1 MQASYRAR
9 AELADPLQVTSLMG
23 QPVALCGRTLRLDS
37 EDPIGLVDAD
47 LYVIVNGI
55 RRVLPVTSD
64 VDGYFSVDFSPLA
77 GEAGH
82 VLLGACYPGL
92 GSTEAQDEFD
102 ILGLRFVKSICG
114 STSSSSYVQWG
125 VTMNDVNVC
134 SLQLN
139 NRSPV
144 ELNGLRAELS
154 GAPANCEVTWN
165 ESGDNLLLDKL
176 PGNATGTLMFTV
188 KGTAPTE
195 GRNYQSFSVKIT
207 TDEGVELDIGSSM
220 PSRAMQLIRSQAR

>member
-64 VDGYFSVDFSPLA
+64 ADGYFSVDFSPLA

-114 STSSSSYVQWG
+114 STSSSSYVHG
-125 VTMNDVNVC
+125 VTMNDVNVAAVAEQPQSC
-134 SLQLN
+134 
-139 NRSPV
+139 
-144 ELNGLRAELS
+144 RAER
-154 GAPANCEVTWN
+154 PA
-165 ESGDNLLLDKL
+165 SSSALRQLRG
-176 PGNATGTLMFTV
+176 PGTSETPAWTSCQATL
-188 KGTAPTE
+188 
-195 GRNYQSFSVKIT
+195 
-207 TDEGVELDIGSSM
+207 
-220 PSRAMQLIRSQAR
+220 QARSCSQSRERRRQKGETISPSASRSLRMKA